1 METTVLSEHRRV
13 DADFAEEVLAELYTY
28 PRRRPLVAFVL
39 WALTGWFG
47 GHRFYIGRPGTGLL
61 MLLTG
66 GGMLVWW
73 VVDGFLIA
81 GMVREYNEDQ
91 ALRERVRQ
99 PPRELDFMPPLSR
112 EVLAQP
118 PEWTTKWRE
127 SGVMRGG
134 LRLTGDVFV
143 LLITGM
149 GLGAIAA
156 EAGVHEA
163 VLTVSV
169 LAGLTVAGAR
179 SGAISHL
186 PVIRELIRWNHR
198 LRLFYYY
205 NKPGRPLALLFRPVT
220 AAVLA
225 PFSRR
230 SRAEVRLYLQ
240 LGGVFTLFFTAIDVI
255 EALAENGVSA
265 LGPVSLASL
274 WLREATTTFMV
285 IYAFATPIGAALTRN
300 LLMRRTHVIPR
311 ILSAVVVLSMILGML
326 A

>member
-1 METTVLSEHRRV
+1 MLSDHRRV

-28 PRRRPLVAFVL
+28 PRKRPVAAFVL
-39 WALTGWFG
+39 WGMTGWFG
-47 GHRFYIGRPGTGLL
+47 GHRFYLGRPGTGLL
-61 MLLTG
+61 MLLSG
-66 GGMLVWW
+66 GGLIVWW
-73 VVDGFLIA
+73 VVDAFLIA

-112 EVLAQP
+112 DVLAQP
-118 PEWTTKWRE
+118 PEWTAKWRE
-127 SGVMRGG
+127 SSALRGG

-143 LLITGM
+143 LLLTGL

-156 EAGVHEA
+156 DSGVYEA

-169 LAGLTVAGAR
+169 LAALTVAGAR

-186 PVIRELIRWNHR
+186 PVIRELIRWSHR

-205 NKPGRPLALLFRPVT
+205 NKPGRPLALLFRPIT
-220 AAVLA
+220 GALLA

-240 LGGVFTLFFTAIDVI
+240 LGGVFTLLFTAIDII
-255 EALAENGVSA
+255 EALAAEGMRA
-265 LGPVSLASL
+265 LGPTSLVSL
-274 WLREATTTFMV
+274 WIREATVTFIV

-311 ILSAVVVLSMILGML
+311 ILSGVVVLAMLVGML
-326 A
+326 QGL